1 MCLCVC
7 VSVCLC
13 VCVCLSVYVYVCVYL
28 SVCVCTCLPVFNNFQ
43 THSPA
48 PPPGPASLA
57 FQSPTTHSGLHRQQL
72 EGIAV
77 TVLRRL
83 LQKGL
88 IQHTF
93 HEPQLNTDF
102 KDVVGGE
109 HIVNTMIE
117 LGEEL

>member
-1 MCLCVC
+1 MCVC
-7 VSVCLC
+7 VSVCLSVCMCVSVC
-13 VCVCLSVYVYVCVYL
+13 VCVCLCLSVRVCVYL
-28 SVCVCTCLPVFNNFQ
+28 FACVQQLSNTLPG
-43 THSPA
+43 